1 MKYLAKVLYENQTKN
16 PHQKKKRKTLK
27 SSLLANG

>member
-16 PHQKKKRKTLK
+16 PHQKKKKKKNTKKL
-27 SSLLANG
+27 SFG